1 MAELEAI
8 MNAVV
13 FKSDAKRSHLGV
25 LLSDWPCRFLTEIFQ
40 DSRAQQEVQIA
51 VIFFLNG

>member
-25 LLSDWPCRFLTEIFQ
+25 LLSDRPCRFLTEIFQ